1 MKLIDSDEFL
11 QDTAD
16 LYIETCR
23 RICRGRSRRMTDA
36 EIIKE
41 LAEEI
46 IFYRDK
52 IMAMEKQITA
62 LKAQLVEKEEHS
74 LEHMRPQGTE

>member
-1 MKLIDSDEFL
+1 MS
-11 QDTAD
+11 
-16 LYIETCR
+16 LYIDTCKR
-23 RICRGRSRRMTDA
+23 LTRGRKERMTDA
-36 EIIKE
+36 EIIEE

-52 IMAMEKQITA
+52 IMYMEEHITA